1 MPVQVAGLSPE
12 LLLQGPPPAAAAA
25 GRLARTRTPESTAAP
40 SLLPRFMG
48 LYTVGTTV
56 VPRVLET
63 VR

>member
-12 LLLQGPPPAAAAA
+12 LLQGPAA